1 MAAIMGE
8 WQTAILIGGHKA
20 VQQLQREERGEMS
33 QREMERRRR
42 GGSFKDEQIEGS
54 LSNKSKLTE
63 TWPRLPI

>member
-20 VQQLQREERGEMS
+20 VQQLRGGGGMS